1 MHAKINIQMD
11 SAASQAKAANKL
23 AVVLSRLSRRLEMG
37 LLPDC
42 EIKDLNG
49 KKVGTFAIHQDSDP
63 VLTALRAMTPIF
75 VLLTEGTKNILHLHA
90 IELARE
96 AIKQA
101 EL

>member
-11 SAASQAKAANKL
+11 NAAFADEPAVEL
-23 AVVLSRLSRRLEMG
+23 ARILRNLAQSVEDGRTECPAHDYNGNTVGRF
-37 LLPDC
+37 
-42 EIKDLNG
+42 EIHKDG
-49 KKVGTFAIHQDSDP
+49 DP

-75 VLLTEGTKNILHLHA
+75 VLLIEGTKNILHPHA
-90 IELARE
+90 MELARE